1 MGLNVRVRSVSQGLK
16 VGEGLILSKF
26 SLPMYMKI
34 TNCFHLPLEITGLH
48 GPGSAPQPTFP
59 PPQPTGLQPCS
70 SAVSPDEEFQVLC
83 PVGIIIIN
91 GSHILLGT

>member
-16 VGEGLILSKF
+16 VGEGLVFSKF
-26 SLPMYMKI
+26 SLPRYMKI
-34 TNCFHLPLEITGLH
+34 TNCFHLPLEITGLL
-48 GPGSAPQPTFP
+48 GPDQPLNP
-59 PPQPTGLQPCS
+59 PSLPQPTGLQPCS
-70 SAVSPDEEFQVLC
+70 SAVSPTEEFQVLC